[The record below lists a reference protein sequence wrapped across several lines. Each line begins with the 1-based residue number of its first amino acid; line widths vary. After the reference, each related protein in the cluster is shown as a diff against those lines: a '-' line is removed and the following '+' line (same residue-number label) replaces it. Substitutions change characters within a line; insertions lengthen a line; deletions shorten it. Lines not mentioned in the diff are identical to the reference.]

1 MALQAALAALKL
13 RSRFNSPDDPVFANQ
28 AGKPISDN
36 NVVKRVFAKLPVEL
50 SWVTWHVFRHTHATL
65 TKMLG
70 ASGRSLK
77 GWPGG
82 CCLRRKETRW

>member
-36 NVVKRVFAKLPVEL
+36 NVVKRITYAE
-50 SWVTWHVFRHTHATL
+50 VTA
-65 TKMLG
+65 
-70 ASGRSLK
+70 
-77 GWPGG
+77 
-82 CCLRRKETRW
+82 

>member
-36 NVVKRVFAKLPVEL
+36 NVVKRVFAKGIIYV
-50 SWVTWHVFRHTHATL
+50 SIVD
-65 TKMLG
+65 K
-70 ASGRSLK
+70 RSVLMYH
-77 GWPGG
+77 
-82 CCLRRKETRW
+82 